1 MFKQIALWVAMLTP
15 SILVEVFCYILT
27 PVIALFTTTEERTD
41 RVKRMGNVQVT
52 MPRTYLQKWCR
63 WFQTHDNAV
72 DEYWYGVFTEDSSF
86 KFLREA
92 TQEQYDN
99 SAFLRYVC
107 RVFWMWRNCA
117 YGFLYNW
124 FGRPYSDVLNTKQ
137 VGDKAEGFYWK
148 FTQRDSS
155 FQFECKLPLNIE
167 RYISINIGWKV
178 HKGFPV
184 VMYANRILSIH
195 TR

>member
-1 MFKQIALWVAMLTP
+1 MLKQIALWIAMLIP

-86 KFLREA
+86 KAMREA
-92 TQEQYDN
+92 TQAQYDS
-99 SAFLRYVC
+99 SAFLRYIC
-107 RVFWMWRNCA
+107 RVFWMWRNCG

-124 FGRPYSDVLNTKQ
+124 FGRPLGDVLSTTQ
-137 VGDKAEGFYWK
+137 VGDKSAGLYRK
-148 FTQRDSS
+148 LTKRVGT
-155 FQFECKLPLNIE
+155 FQFECKTPLNTV
-167 RYISINIGWKV
+167 RYISINIGWKA

-184 VMYANRILSIH
+184 AMYANRFISLH
-195 TR
+195 RR